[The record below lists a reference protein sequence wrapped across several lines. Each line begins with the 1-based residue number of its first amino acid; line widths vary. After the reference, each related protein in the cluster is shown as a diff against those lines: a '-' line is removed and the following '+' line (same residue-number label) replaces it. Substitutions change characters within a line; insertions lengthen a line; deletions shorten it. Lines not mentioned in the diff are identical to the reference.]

1 MHGQKKHQ
9 ASATVITGEVNGTGC
24 CKSETQQYKTTPPWV
39 RRTQESIN
47 GIRKDLPALA
57 EIKRDEIKTKNMKR
71 KRLLTKYNIE
81 KEENLD
87 HVMRELKLK
96 VSKKTQRLFR
106 YRKRQNQYYQNKI
119 CADRLKKFLQHSQTK
134 KYQCEK
140 CTH

>member
-1 MHGQKKHQ
+1 MQQDTTKQTLTVHNTCVGSMH
-9 ASATVITGEVNGTGC
+9 TG
-24 CKSETQQYKTTPPWV
+24 QYKLH
-39 RRTQESIN
+39 QERS
-47 GIRKDLPALA
+47 ALA